1 MMKTVFG
8 MTVLAALVPILMVG
22 ATGTATAC
30 PFGKTAQT
38 TGQQTTA
45 SSDQVPLPADGSKT
59 ETKTG
64 G

>member
-1 MMKTVFG
+1 MMKTAFG
-8 MTVLAALVPILMVG
+8 MAVLAALVLSAG
-22 ATGTATAC
+22 AVSAC

-38 TGQQTTA
+38 QQQTA
-45 SSDQVPLPADGSKT
+45 SSSDTTVLPVDGSKT

>member
-8 MTVLAALVPILMVG
+8 MAVLAALVFSTG
-22 ATGTATAC
+22 AALAC

-38 TGQQTTA
+38 QQQTATT
-45 SSDQVPLPADGSKT
+45 SDQVPLPADGSKT

>member
-8 MTVLAALVPILMVG
+8 MAVLAALALSAG
-22 ATGTATAC
+22 AAGAC

-38 TGQQTTA
+38 TDQQTTA
-45 SSDQVPLPADGSKT
+45 SSDQVPLPAGGAKTT

>member
-1 MMKTVFG
+1 MMKTVFS
-8 MTVLAALVPILMVG
+8 MAVLAALVLS
-22 ATGTATAC
+22 TGLASAC

-38 TGQQTTA
+38 SQQQTA
-45 SSDQVPLPADGSKT
+45 SSSDQVPLPAGGAKTT

>member
-1 MMKTVFG
+1 MMKTVFS
-8 MTVLAALVPILMVG
+8 MSVLAALVLS
-22 ATGTATAC
+22 TGLVAAC

-38 TGQQTTA
+38 QQQTA
-45 SSDQVPLPADGSKT
+45 STSVQVPLPVDGSKTT

>member
-1 MMKTVFG
+1 MMKTVFS
-8 MTVLAALVPILMVG
+8 MAVLAALVLS
-22 ATGTATAC
+22 TGLVSAC

-38 TGQQTTA
+38 SQQQTA
-45 SSDQVPLPADGSKT
+45 SSSDQVPLPAGGAKTT

>member
-8 MTVLAALVPILMVG
+8 MAVLAALVLSTG
-22 ATGTATAC
+22 AALAC

-38 TGQQTTA
+38 SQQTTA

>member
-8 MTVLAALVPILMVG
+8 MTVLAALVLS
-22 ATGTATAC
+22 TGFAAAC
-30 PFGKTAQT
+30 PFGKTAQD
-38 TGQQTTA
+38 GVQGAQQQTATT
-45 SSDQVPLPADGSKT
+45 SDQVPLPAGGSTT

>member
-1 MMKTVFG
+1 MMKAIFSAMV
-8 MTVLAALVPILMVG
+8 VAALVL
-22 ATGTATAC
+22 ATGASAC

-38 TGQQTTA
+38 TDQQTTA
-45 SSDQVPLPADGSKT
+45 SSDQVPLPAGGSTT

>member
-1 MMKTVFG
+1 MVKAVFG
-8 MTVLAALVPILMVG
+8 MAVLAALVPVLLVG
-22 ATGTATAC
+22 ATGAARAC

-38 TGQQTTA
+38 TDQQATA
-45 SSDQVPLPADGSKT
+45 SSDQVPLPTGGTTT

>member
-1 MMKTVFG
+1 MMKTAFG
-8 MTVLAALVPILMVG
+8 MAVLAALVLSTG
-22 ATGTATAC
+22 AVSAC

-38 TGQQTTA
+38 QQQTA
-45 SSDQVPLPADGSKT
+45 SSSDQTPLPADGSKT

>member
-8 MTVLAALVPILMVG
+8 MTVLAALVLS
-22 ATGTATAC
+22 TGLASAC

-38 TGQQTTA
+38 QQQTA
-45 SSDQVPLPADGSKT
+45 SSTDQVPLPADGSKT